1 MCSVDSVA
9 TIAASLHLYLWY
21 LRITCCSPGTPST
34 IPNLNPTQ
42 NYLFFLAQHSLF
54 NLFQSV
60 HQTYHHNSLP
70 WARKWSV
77 LKSQLH
83 TSTQLVFILLLF
95 FLKKNFDSV
104 HFLSWSTYY
113 YMWTPF
119 FGVQSYY
126 LVSNQTITISEHKK
140 KNLTQTKSGGWAS
153 THLRRK
159 HSETTTTKHCYPLTN
174 YCSSHTTKLS

>member
-95 FLKKNFDSV
+95 FFFKKNFDSV

-140 KNLTQTKSGGWAS
+140 KSHPNKIWWMSKYTSEKEAQRNYYNEALLS
-153 THLRRK
+153 TD
-159 HSETTTTKHCYPLTN
+159 
-174 YCSSHTTKLS
+174 KLLQFTYD